1 MKTISI
7 LVLFG
12 SLCISQVWAAPQV
25 TSREYKLLLQAD
37 KFSYSNESADVN
49 AYMQQAKNVIAQQ
62 ISRTVSGTMV
72 LDKQRLVR
80 FYDSPSTCLLNNM
93 GYSFRERVENSASE
107 VTLKFRSNDHYLT
120 DFADLSSPTS
130 GAKSKLEDDITQTA
144 TQGFLV
150 GASKS
155 TTVPNTR
162 TLNDFLDIHTHFP
175 GFKTTFGIS
184 DSQALSLVGGLTV
197 YERNYTGVVIDLGE
211 FDATVDLSLWYTQA
225 PYAGLKP
232 AVVEV
237 SFKYEDPKAIYTNKV
252 VQRAA
257 MSFSALKSLSNYN
270 APSTTQ
276 TKTQFIYKYQPSF
289 CNS

>member
-1 MKTISI
+1 M
-7 LVLFG
+7 LG
-12 SLCISQVWAAPQV
+12 SLLISNTWAAPQV

-49 AYMQQAKNVIAQQ
+49 TYIDQAKTFIAQQ
-62 ISRTVSGTMV
+62 IGRTVSGTMV

-80 FYDSPSTCLLNNM
+80 FYDSPSSCLLNNM
-93 GYSFRERVENSASE
+93 GYSFRERVEKGASE
-107 VTLKFRSNDHYLT
+107 VTLKFRSYDHYLA
-120 DFADLSSPTS
+120 DFSDLSSPTS
-130 GAKSKLEDDITQTA
+130 GSKTKLEDDITQTA

-155 TTVPNTR
+155 TTAPNTR

-175 GFKTTFGIS
+175 GFKTAFGIS
-184 DSQALSLVGGLTV
+184 DNQALSLVGGLTV
-197 YERNYTGVVIDLGE
+197 FERTYSGVNIDLGE
-211 FDATVDLSLWYTQA
+211 FDADVEVSLWYTQA

-232 AVVEV
+232 AVAEV
-237 SFKYEDPKAIYTNKV
+237 SFKYEDPNANYTNKV

-257 MSFSALKSLSNYN
+257 ISFSALKSLSNYN

-276 TKTQFIYKYQPSF
+276 TKTQFVYQYQPNF
-289 CNS
+289 CSQ

>member
-1 MKTISI
+1 MLTLLSGVFISNT
-7 LVLFG
+7 
-12 SLCISQVWAAPQV
+12 WAAPQV

-49 AYMQQAKNVIAQQ
+49 TYINQAKSAIAQQ
-62 ISRTVSGTMV
+62 INRTVSGSMT

-80 FYDSPSTCLLNNM
+80 FYDSPSSCLLNNM
-93 GYSFRERVENSASE
+93 GYSFRERVENGASE
-107 VTLKFRSNDHYLT
+107 VTLKFRSYDHYMA
-120 DFADLSSPTS
+120 DFSDLSSPTS

-150 GASKS
+150 GSSKS
-155 TTVPNTR
+155 TTAPNTR

-184 DSQALSLVGGLTV
+184 DNQALSLVGGLTI
-197 YERNYTGVVIDLGE
+197 YERTYSGVNIDLGE
-211 FDATVDLSLWYTQA
+211 FDADVDVTLWYTQA

-232 AVVEV
+232 VAVEV
-237 SFKYEDPKAIYTNKV
+237 SFKYEDPNAVYTNKV

-257 MSFSALKSLSNYN
+257 MSFTALKSLSNYN
-270 APSTTQ
+270 APSSTQ
-276 TKTQFIYKYQPSF
+276 TKTQFVYQYQPNF
-289 CNS
+289 CS

>member
-1 MKTISI
+1 MKKRSLFILFSGFVISNT
-7 LVLFG
+7 
-12 SLCISQVWAAPQV
+12 WAAPQV

-37 KFSYSNESADVN
+37 QFNYSNESANVN
-49 AYMQQAKNVIAQQ
+49 TYIQQAKNIIAQQ
-62 ISRTVSGTMV
+62 TGRSVSGNMT
-72 LDKQRLVR
+72 LDKQRQIR
-80 FYDSPSTCLLNNM
+80 FYDSPNSCLLNNM
-93 GYSFRERVENSASE
+93 GYSFRERVENGASE
-107 VTLKFRSNDHYLT
+107 VTLKLRSYDHYLA

-130 GAKSKLEDDITQTA
+130 GAKTKLEDDITQTA

-175 GFKTTFGIS
+175 KFKETYAIS
-184 DSQALSLVGGLTV
+184 DNQALSQVGNLTI
-197 YERNYTGVVIDLGE
+197 YERNYSGVTIDLGE
-211 FDATVDLSLWYTQA
+211 FDAEMEMSLWYTQA

-237 SFKYEDPKAIYTNKV
+237 SFKYADPNANYTYKV

-257 MSFSALKSLSNYN
+257 ISFSALKSLSNYN
-270 APSTTQ
+270 APSSTQ
-276 TKTQFIYKYQPSF
+276 TKTQFVYQYQPNF
-289 CNS
+289 CS